1 MAGAK
6 KPVNI
11 FRLKNTGEPSQIFN
25 WRLWFAVVSFGLMGA
40 ARGVDE
46 GLISGAFNSKDFQ
59 RYINYDS
66 YSEVEQTNI
75 KGDVTAMVQIGSVG
89 GALLYVGRNTIKPK
103 IELTNSIKIYS
114 AFLVCDR
121 IGRIWATRQLC
132 VLWVVGIAIFMGNG
146 GSLGAVYAGRF
157 IAGLG
162 VGQTVVVAPVY
173 LAEIAPASV
182 RGLCTCVFTG
192 FVYLGIVLAYF
203 ANYGAEL
210 NLGDN
215 THNRWLVPTSIHIMF
230 AGIIFILSFVQYESP
245 RYLVK
250 RGQHE
255 KAIEN
260 LSKIRGLHPEHEYI
274 VNEFTAI
281 QATHEAELEATRG
294 SGPLGVLKE
303 AFCVPSNLYR
313 VYLTF
318 MAQILSQW
326 SGAGSITVYA
336 PDLFKLLGITG
347 NNESLLVSAIFGI
360 VKLVAAIAC
369 TLFLV
374 DVIGRKRALLI
385 GITLQAL
392 SMVYI
397 AGFLS
402 AVPEMG
408 VNEDFELPASK
419 KGASEGAIAMI
430 YLSGFGWALGWN
442 SMQYLLTAELFPLRI
457 RALCTSMAMTL
468 HFANQ
473 YGNARAVPNMLLPV
487 ARGGIDPK
495 GTFWCFAAITII
507 GGVWVWFSIPE
518 TAGRSLESMDRLFAL
533 PWYKIGRYGNK
544 DAEQRDQF
552 VEDKMEMAA
561 QSEGAVE
568 HSERVDHVD
577 PSRRV

>member
-1 MAGAK
+1 MAGGAK

-11 FRLKNTGEPSQIFN
+11 FRLKDLGDPKEVFN
-25 WRLWFAVVSFGLMGA
+25 WRLWFAVISFGLMGA

-59 RYINYDS
+59 HYINYDS

-75 KGDVTAMVQIGSVG
+75 KGNVTAMVQIGSVG
-89 GALLYVGRNTIKPK
+89 GALF
-103 IELTNSIKIYS
+103 

-132 VLWVVGIAIFMGNG
+132 VIWIVGIAIFMGNG
-146 GSLGAVYAGRF
+146 GNLSAVYAGRF

-173 LAEIAPASV
+173 LAEIAPASI

-203 ANYGAEL
+203 ANYGCEL
-210 NLGDN
+210 NLGDA
-215 THNRWLVPTSIHIMF
+215 THNRWLVPTSLHIMF
-230 AGIIFILSFVQYESP
+230 AGIIFLLSFLQYESP
-245 RYLVK
+245 RYLIK
-250 RGQHE
+250 RGNLE
-255 KAIEN
+255 KAISN
-260 LSKIRGLHPEHEYI
+260 LSKIRGLSTDDEYVMREI
-274 VNEFTAI
+274 SGI
-281 QATHEAELEATRG
+281 QTTHEAEMEATLG
-294 SGPLGVLKE
+294 AGPIGVIKE
-303 AFCVPSNLYR
+303 TFLVPSNLYR

-318 MAQILSQW
+318 MAQLLSQW

-336 PDLFKLLGITG
+336 PDLFKLLGVTG
-347 NNESLLVSAIFGI
+347 KNESLLVTAVFGI
-360 VKLVAAIAC
+360 VKLVAAILCA
-369 TLFLV
+369 LFLV
-374 DVIGRKRALLI
+374 DVIGRKRALLL
-385 GITLQAL
+385 GITLQAI
-392 SMVYI
+392 SMIYI
-397 AGFLS
+397 AGFLTS
-402 AVPEMG
+402 VPDMGVVDGYKVPE
-408 VNEDFELPASK
+408 DK

-430 YLSGFGWALGWN
+430 YVSGFGWALGWN

-487 ARGGIDPK
+487 SKGGIDPK

-507 GGVWVWFSIPE
+507 GGAWVWFSIPE

-533 PWYKIGRYGNK
+533 PWYKIGRYGNR
-544 DAEQRDQF
+544 DADERDQ
-552 VEDKMEMAA
+552 VVDEKMEVAVQSHGMA
-561 QSEGAVE
+561 QHIERQDKEG
-568 HSERVDHVD
+568 RV
-577 PSRRV
+577 